1 MKALSKLVISPKE
14 ELKKATPPSKKLT
27 HQEVLSGLERG
38 DESVL
43 GYVYNQ
49 HVHDLFRFGSQISR
63 DKEVVKDCIQD
74 VFLTLI
80 KRNNIAHGK
89 INSIKSY
96 LYKSLYRAIIEKV
109 RTERKYLLEHPV
121 LDNLDGFEIEIS
133 SESRMIDEEAYRLKV
148 IKVNE
153 ELKHLS
159 KRQKQAILLFYYDG
173 FSQQEIADLMNLKNQ
188 NSVTKLVRRGLDSI
202 RKNILISLLP
212 LLNMVS

>member
-14 ELKKATPPSKKLT
+14 ELKKAALPSKKLT
-27 HQEVLSGLERG
+27 HKEVLSGLEKG

-49 HVHDLFRFGSQISR
+49 HVHDLFRFGSQISSN
-63 DKEVVKDCIQD
+63 KEIVKDCIQD

-80 KRNNIAHGK
+80 KRNNTGLGK

-96 LYKSLYRAIIEKV
+96 LYKSLYRAIIEKI

-133 SESRMIDEEAYRLKV
+133 NESKMIDAEAYRQKV

-202 RKNILISLLP
+202 RKNIIISLLP
-212 LLNMVS
+212 LINIMS